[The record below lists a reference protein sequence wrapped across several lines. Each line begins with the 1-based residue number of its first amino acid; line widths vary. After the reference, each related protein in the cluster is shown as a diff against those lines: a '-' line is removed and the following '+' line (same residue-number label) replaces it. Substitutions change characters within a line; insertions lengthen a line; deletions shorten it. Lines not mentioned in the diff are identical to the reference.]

1 MNSLGSQ
8 SCKIGN
14 GGIGVQA
21 HKLLLQ
27 GSILGVLSQLL
38 SLVLFHLAYSLPCT
52 NLLLKLVLLEG
63 AASGLGFKVEQI
75 ADHHEEAEQQRVA
88 LDQLLEGR
96 KWVKGLVHV
105 LQQQHPDMG
114 SHLPF

>member
-8 SCKIGN
+8 SRKIDIEGK
-14 GGIGVQA
+14 GVQA

-52 NLLLKLVLLEG
+52 NLLLKLVFLEG

-75 ADHHEEAEQQRVA
+75 ADYHEEAEQQRVA
-88 LDQLLEGR
+88 LDRITGEEVGERL
-96 KWVKGLVHV
+96 LVHV

-114 SHLPF
+114 SRLPF